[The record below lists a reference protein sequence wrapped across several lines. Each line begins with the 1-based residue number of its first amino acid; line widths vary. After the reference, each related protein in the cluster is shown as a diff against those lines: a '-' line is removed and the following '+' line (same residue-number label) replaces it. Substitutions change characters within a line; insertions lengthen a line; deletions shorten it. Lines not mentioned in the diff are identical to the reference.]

1 MTVRPTPYA
10 TAIAPWADEHFFPIR
25 QALADLGVDLW
36 DRDAFLMAQP
46 VVALVHA
53 LRPEGGLGEGL
64 KEFTGLLHAAYLFW
78 LHGEPVLAFDAR
90 AAETLLAM
98 PKAVRQDAGPSV
110 RYVQLPPR
118 RIWGAPTAGGPHE
131 PLDGCFVIRRGD
143 HLTAL
148 GIFGAH
154 PDRDGFTV
162 VLVEGSRPMGLA
174 REDGAPLFAPVME
187 GGASAELHSLVGMEE
202 LLELAW
208 RAEAHAGSVA

>member
-10 TAIAPWADEHFFPIR
+10 TAIAPWADEHFFPVR
-25 QALADLGVDLW
+25 QALTDLGVDAW

-46 VVALVHA
+46 VVALVHG

-64 KEFTGLLHAAYLFW
+64 DEFTALLHAAYLFW
-78 LHGEPVLAFDAR
+78 LHGEPVFALDVR
-90 AAETLLAM
+90 GAEILLTS
-98 PKAVRQDAGPSV
+98 PTAVRHDAGPSV

-118 RIWGAPTAGGPHE
+118 RVWGAPTEGGPHE
-131 PLDGCFVIRRGD
+131 PLDGCFLVRRND
-143 HLTAL
+143 HLTAV

-162 VLVEGSRPMGLA
+162 VLVEGQRATGLA
-174 REDGAPLFAPVME
+174 REDGTALFAPVME
-187 GGASAELHSLVGMEE
+187 GGAPAGLHSVVGMEE

-208 RAEAHAGSVA
+208 RAEAQASVAS